1 LFFVII
7 KFSHLTYSHGHEK
20 DSKKPQINLF
30 QIYIGYLDQGLLFRD
45 AKVLAL
51 NHIKSFQFKL
61 DLLSIFPFELIF
73 FFVANFRAELRL
85 NRLLRINRLFE
96 CRLKIETQSSFPFL
110 FRIIYLVF
118 IIIVIIHWNGCFYYL
133 ISKTIGFGETMWVF
147 TSANRTNDPSNENEL
162 FYSYVSS
169 FFWSVQMLTTIGEVR
184 NSTTTFEHFIM
195 ILNFLVAIVL
205 IATLVGNIGSV
216 ISNMN
221 VENRRFQ
228 QKVDAIKSL
237 MSLRKVTR
245 ELEQRVIR
253 WFDYLQQNNQ
263 TLDEIE
269 VLKNLPEKLRTEISS
284 HIHYETLKSIHIFS
298 DCEESLLRELVTRLK
313 AQVYS
318 PDEFVCKK
326 GEIGKEL
333 FIVKNGSLNVVS
345 DDGQKV
351 FVTLKAGSFFGEL
364 SILNIPGNKSGN
376 RRSAN
381 VKSVGYTELY
391 KLTKNDLWEVLCD
404 YSENKNQIISKG
416 VAKLLKDNLL
426 EEEYIKRY
434 SNESGEVK
442 INNELYDFRS
452 LKPEAK
458 FEQLEASH
466 ENLEKKIETFLS
478 EFDEKFAELKLR
490 VNSVKLLYKNRVG
503 ISV

>member
-1 LFFVII
+1 M
-7 KFSHLTYSHGHEK
+7 
-20 DSKKPQINLF
+20 
-30 QIYIGYLDQGLLFRD
+30 
-45 AKVLAL
+45 
-51 NHIKSFQFKL
+51 
-61 DLLSIFPFELIF
+61 
-73 FFVANFRAELRL
+73 
-85 NRLLRINRLFE
+85 
-96 CRLKIETQSSFPFL
+96 
-110 FRIIYLVF
+110 
-118 IIIVIIHWNGCFYYL
+118 IIHWNGCLYYL
-133 ISKTIGFGETMWVF
+133 ISESVGFGETNWAF
-147 TSANRTNDPSNENEL
+147 TSANRTDDPSNENEL
-162 FYSYVSS
+162 VYSYVAS

-184 NSTTTFEHFIM
+184 NSTTTFEHFVM
-195 ILNFLVAIVL
+195 IFNFLFAIVL

-216 ISNMN
+216 ITNMN
-221 VENRRFQ
+221 VETHRFQ

-253 WFDYLQQNNQ
+253 WFDYLEQNNQ
-263 TLDEIE
+263 TLDEME
-269 VLKNLPEKLRTEISS
+269 VLRNLPEKLRTEIAS

-298 DCEESLLRELVTRLK
+298 DCEESLLRELVTRLR

-345 DDGQKV
+345 DDGKKI
-351 FVTLKAGSFFGEL
+351 FVTLRAGSFFGEL

-404 YSENKNQIISKG
+404 YSDNKNQIISKG
-416 VAKLLKDNLL
+416 VTKLLKDNLL
-426 EEEYIKRY
+426 EDAYVKRY

-442 INNELYDFRS
+442 INNEEYDFRS
-452 LKPEAK
+452 LKPEVK
-458 FEQLEASH
+458 FEQLEASY
-466 ENLEKKIETFLS
+466 ESLEKKIETVLL

-490 VNSVKLLYKNRVG
+490 VNATKLLYEKRVG